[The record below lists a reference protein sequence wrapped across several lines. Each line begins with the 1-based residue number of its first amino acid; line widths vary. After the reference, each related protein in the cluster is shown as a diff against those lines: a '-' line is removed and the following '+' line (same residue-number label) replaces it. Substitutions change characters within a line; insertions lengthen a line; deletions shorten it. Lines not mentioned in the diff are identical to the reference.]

1 MQVVRFLGAGGY
13 GEVYLCKW
21 HACDV
26 AVKSLS
32 PALLT
37 ADGFGG
43 GNANEQ
49 VGRKCLPGCLSEDIY
64 DLPCPHMHEFES
76 VGDVLGSLMCIA

>member
-1 MQVVRFLGAGGY
+1 MTTGSTHNFQVVRFLGAGGY

-32 PALLT
+32 PALLME
-37 ADGFGG
+37 DGLGG
-43 GNANEQ
+43 GNA
-49 VGRKCLPGCLSEDIY
+49 SEEVRSNAENKSYKIQK
-64 DLPCPHMHEFES
+64 LT
-76 VGDVLGSLMCIA
+76 VI